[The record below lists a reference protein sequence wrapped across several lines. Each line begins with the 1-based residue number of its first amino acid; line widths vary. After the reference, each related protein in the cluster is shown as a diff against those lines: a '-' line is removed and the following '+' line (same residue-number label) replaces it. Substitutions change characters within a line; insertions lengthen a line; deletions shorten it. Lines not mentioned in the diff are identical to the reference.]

1 MCLLGFY
8 DWDLGKNYVIV
19 CTYLDMYCNFFYFLR
34 NRLVSDG
41 DYRSMNRTDDQALI
55 SVLVDMKYNN
65 IEIFKKN
72 YV

>member
-8 DWDLGKNYVIV
+8 DWDLEKNYVIV
-19 CTYLDMYCNFFYFLR
+19 HTCNIFYFLR

>member
-19 CTYLDMYCNFFYFLR
+19 HTCNIFYFLR

-41 DYRSMNRTDDQALI
+41 DYRSMNRTDDQAGPYKCF
-55 SVLVDMKYNN
+55 SRY
-65 IEIFKKN
+65 EIQ
-72 YV
+72 